1 LLPPQ
6 GKVFVPVG
14 GDLQLLLR
22 HGYVAISKQGLQLG
36 RVDVVWVLLLL
47 QRRDVGSQQKKG
59 QLTLANLFVKC

>member
-47 QRRDVGSQQKKG
+47 QRRDVVTTEKR
-59 QLTLANLFVKC
+59 TALANLFVKC